1 LETRRSFLRL
11 LTYSVVG
18 TLLSLSTDG
27 LSRAIAASVIEHDHS
42 KSLGAAVTGE
52 IDNSN
57 ISFASIRVV
66 YLQMAQY
73 INTHDEYFVLQ
84 NPVTVRDLMLN
95 VAQRH
100 STLSLMMESMWVL
113 VNGMPSRP
121 DALLKDGDEVDF
133 VPLVSGG

>member
-1 LETRRSFLRL
+1 METRRSFLRL

-18 TLLSLSTDG
+18 TLLFLSTDD

-84 NPVTVRDLMLN
+84 NPVTVRDLMYN

-100 STLSLMMESMWVL
+100 STLSSMMGSMWVL
-113 VNGMPSRP
+113 VNGMPSKP
-121 DALLKDGDEVDF
+121 NALLKDGDEVDF